1 MRDSY
6 RSLKQEG
13 RSGYTDR
20 KSEFIGIAKPVETGA
35 EAEEFVA
42 AVRAEFPDARHHVYA
57 WITGGDEVLQ
67 KYSDDGEPRGT
78 GGLPVLDVLLHQN
91 LEDAAVVVVRYFG
104 GILLGTGGLVRA
116 YSSAAAQAVEA
127 AVPIF
132 RQKLR
137 IYKLITP
144 YTFAD
149 KLRYQLA
156 ESGFWQSEPDFLLDV
171 EWEAGA
177 PSDRSGELIELV
189 QDITAGA
196 ALIEPVRSDFISRP
210 DPL

>member
-144 YTFAD
+144 YTLPINSDTNWLSPVSGSRSLIFCLMWNG
-149 KLRYQLA
+149 KLGLR
-156 ESGFWQSEPDFLLDV
+156 P
-171 EWEAGA
+171 
-177 PSDRSGELIELV
+177 
-189 QDITAGA
+189 TAA
-196 ALIEPVRSDFISRP
+196 AN
-210 DPL
+210 

>member
-13 RSGYTDR
+13 RSSYTDR

-35 EAEEFVA
+35 EAEDFVT

-57 WITGGDEVLQ
+57 WITGGAEVLQ

-78 GGLPVLDVLLHQN
+78 GGLPVLDVLLHQE

-116 YSSAAAQAVEA
+116 YSAAAAQAVEA
-127 AVPIF
+127 AIPIF
-132 RQKLR
+132 RQKLQIFR
-137 IYKLITP
+137 LITP

-149 KLRYQLA
+149 KLRYQLT
-156 ESGFWQSEPDFLLDV
+156 ESGFWQSEPEFLLDV

-177 PSDRSGELIELV
+177 SAERSDELIELV
-189 QDITAGA
+189 QDVTAGA
-196 ALIEPVRSDFISRP
+196 ALIEPLRSDFISLP
-210 DPL
+210 NPL